1 MTETRPIGICI
12 DYDDT
17 FTTNPPVWTQII
29 ELLRA
34 SGANVFCISLRFPNV
49 PITGFPGTVYYACG
63 QHKWEFAEQNGLFVD
78 IWIDDWPAIIGDR
91 SDRKGQLPPQYQ
103 QRQQL
108 LNSVWPQVRAQL
120 FGQKVDAA

>member
-1 MTETRPIGICI
+1 MNICI

-17 FTTNPPVWTQII
+17 FTTDPITWTKII

-34 SGANVFCISLRFPNV
+34 SGHNVFCISLRFPNV
-49 PITGFPGTVYYACG
+49 PITGFPGEVYYACG
-63 QHKWEFAEQNGLFVD
+63 QHKWEFAEAAGLTVD

-103 QRQQL
+103 QRQNI
-108 LNSVWPQVRAQL
+108 LNNLWAQVLPQIT
-120 FGQKVDAA
+120 GNN